1 MIHPQTE
8 NRNRKSRMSLGVI
21 DRNRVSLRGRKST
34 TKGNI
39 YDSPAIQ
46 TPDFKQKSERKSIAL
61 HKIDSF

>member
-1 MIHPQTE
+1 
-8 NRNRKSRMSLGVI
+8 MSLEVI

-39 YDSPAIQ
+39 YDSPAMQ